1 MYKQVISVFS
11 LIVFINIWI
20 KFFIFLLGYVWFMKN
35 LSENVMEKNKEEKW
49 KKKKIEKGGKVYRYY
64 FS

>member
-49 KKKKIEKGGKVYRYY
+49 KKKNREGRKSI
-64 FS
+64 

>member
-49 KKKKIEKGGKVYRYY
+49 KKKK
-64 FS
+64 